1 MKKCKGII
9 KCGIFKEVGEI
20 QPKVKMHP
28 DRFGYVLVEGSDREN
43 ALSLVKDA
51 MSNLKIGIKNELFG
65 HGGIIKSLP
74 QDIGRCLKLI
84 EAAKKSGFDAIK
96 FQAFKVEELFSKEIL
111 RKSPEHLERK
121 SGNSQLN
128 FYPRLGTNVMSEN

>member
-1 MKKCKGII
+1 MSYFIA
-9 KCGIFKEVGEI
+9 EV
-20 QPKVKMHP
+20 
-28 DRFGYVLVEGSDREN
+28 S
-43 ALSLVKDA
+43 
-51 MSNLKIGIKNELFG
+51 SN
-65 HGGIIKSLP
+65 HS

-121 SGNSQLN
+121 KWEFPIEFLPEIRNKCD
-128 FYPRLGTNVMSEN
+128 E

>member
-1 MKKCKGII
+1 MSYFIA
-9 KCGIFKEVGEI
+9 EV
-20 QPKVKMHP
+20 
-28 DRFGYVLVEGSDREN
+28 S
-43 ALSLVKDA
+43 
-51 MSNLKIGIKNELFG
+51 SN
-65 HGGIIKSLP
+65 HS

-128 FYPRLGTNVMSEN
+128 FYLRLEQM